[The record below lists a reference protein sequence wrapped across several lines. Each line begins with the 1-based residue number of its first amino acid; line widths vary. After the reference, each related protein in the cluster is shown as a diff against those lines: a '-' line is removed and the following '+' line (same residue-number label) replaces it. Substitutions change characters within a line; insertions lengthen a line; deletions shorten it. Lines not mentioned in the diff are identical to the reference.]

1 MEKNLDKPKGAKRAS
16 TCSSDKQDKAEEKS
30 SSETNR
36 SLMPSP
42 CAAAIV
48 AGARV
53 EARFDDDDTR
63 YYPGVV
69 TAVQSGTCGTCAI
82 KFDDGDTDD
91 CVPFTD
97 LRLLKMDTKDSVAGI
112 LKCTSTVSLAH
123 FLSLALPILSSFL
136 SLASPPEL
144 KRQMGLS
151 NTVHGHVIC
160 DKWAEGV
167 SRHVQLNADTNVMV
181 AKTHLVQGQ
190 VVLQVKG

>member
-97 LRLLKMDTKDSVAGI
+97 LRLLKMDTKIQSQVF
-112 LKCTSTVSLAH
+112 LNAH
-123 FLSLALPILSSFL
+123 QLPLSLTSYHSRFPSCPLSYH
-136 SLASPPEL
+136 SPL
-144 KRQMGLS
+144 
-151 NTVHGHVIC
+151 
-160 DKWAEGV
+160 
-167 SRHVQLNADTNVMV
+167 
-181 AKTHLVQGQ
+181 
-190 VVLQVKG
+190 LQN

>member
-16 TCSSDKQDKAEEKS
+16 TCSSDKQDKAEEES

-69 TAVQSGTCGTCAI
+69 TAVQTGTCAI
-82 KFDDGDTDD
+82 AFDDGDADD

-97 LRLLKMDTKDSVAGI
+97 LRLLKMDTKR
-112 LKCTSTVSLAH
+112 
-123 FLSLALPILSSFL
+123 SSRRY
-136 SLASPPEL
+136 S
-144 KRQMGLS
+144 
-151 NTVHGHVIC
+151 
-160 DKWAEGV
+160 
-167 SRHVQLNADTNVMV
+167 
-181 AKTHLVQGQ
+181 
-190 VVLQVKG
+190 